1 MSALDGEPGSQ
12 GQEEPTSISP
22 FYTRGNRLEGSK
34 AVALPSGRG
43 LGRTLK
49 LSLQDLSSL
58 EVHPRL
64 LSSILGIS
72 HKEASQ
78 PLVFCREMECP
89 DGHRKLQGDLAPW
102 GPSGSF
108 SSHPPLDSGPPQLC
122 PAGAAGLPRLG
133 PSLSSCFQPG
143 GLGDQG
149 PRMNS

>member
-64 LSSILGIS
+64 LSSIL
-72 HKEASQ
+72 
-78 PLVFCREMECP
+78 
-89 DGHRKLQGDLAPW
+89 
-102 GPSGSF
+102 
-108 SSHPPLDSGPPQLC
+108 
-122 PAGAAGLPRLG
+122 
-133 PSLSSCFQPG
+133 
-143 GLGDQG
+143 
-149 PRMNS
+149 